1 MFIKFITEIICPFV
15 WSHLGTSF
23 SPGYIAIIS
32 HYNSGHSIRKIKY
45 NNLLAES
52 FSPDPS
58 DLVEI
63 VGISSHDAIQSAS
76 KMRAAQWFWV
86 ERFFRIQA
94 PSYTVR
100 ILFLAR
106 AYSNFSLRRMQQQL
120 NIADVRKLL
129 HTKDVK
135 GDSIIGYSD
144 RWPFVPYLSKLI
156 PYDLIPFQVE
166 CTQFSL
172 IDFPYSH
179 MLVYT
184 VGDIVIHLW
193 IIIYIQWWLI
203 GIPLACMLLSSL
215 QTALCFS
222 MMYPKYPHPRKYA

>member
-1 MFIKFITEIICPFV
+1 M
-15 WSHLGTSF
+15 
-23 SPGYIAIIS
+23 
-32 HYNSGHSIRKIKY
+32 
-45 NNLLAES
+45 
-52 FSPDPS
+52 
-58 DLVEI
+58 
-63 VGISSHDAIQSAS
+63 
-76 KMRAAQWFWV
+76 
-86 ERFFRIQA
+86 
-94 PSYTVR
+94 R

-193 IIIYIQWWLI
+193 IIIYPMMIDRYKSPENSIVYDVKQRKRT
-203 GIPLACMLLSSL
+203 M
-215 QTALCFS
+215 QMVFS
-222 MMYPKYPHPRKYA
+222 VFQQCLD